1 LQMQSL
7 LVLSCALSVAMAGL
21 AGGFV
26 KQDANDEKHME
37 KVWRGVKGL
46 NEGSNDGANHLIPI
60 KVVSAKSQVVAGTKW
75 EYEVLVGESE
85 CPRGTVAASQLS
97 KDKCTLKA
105 NGNRSLY
112 KIVLWEKPWEN
123 FEQFNVEKIRSV
135 SAAEVI

>member
-1 LQMQSL
+1 PSVPFSKRLASSNFSTM
-7 LVLSCALSVAMAGL
+7 SC
-21 AGGFV
+21 GGMRD
-26 KQDANDEKHME
+26 QDHTDPAHLE

-60 KVVSAKSQVVAGTKW
+60 KVVSAKSQVVAGTRW

-85 CPRGTVAASQLS
+85 CSRGTVAASQLS

-105 NGNRSLY
+105 GGARSLY

-123 FEQFNVEKIRSV
+123 FEQFSVEKIRSV
-135 SAAEVI
+135 AATEQI